1 MIRLLTVSVFFTCL
15 LSAQAQ
21 IDSLTMRYMK
31 AITSLELRGHLEVI
45 ASDVFEGRETGKD
58 GQKLAADYLAEQ
70 FSLIGLE
77 KPVGYATYFQTFPLF
92 HSYPGGT
99 LIAGKQNELS
109 FGTQFLYTG
118 VDTLYRNESAL
129 VFGLSPE
136 FFPVVQ
142 HGEVAW
148 ILPKSTAD
156 LRALFTSMG
165 VLKTKGYSAIV
176 LPITDWDAFIE
187 LYGHRF
193 GGSKLRLPTTAW
205 RNYPI
210 VFVNQT
216 CIDASNWSKP
226 TQKWMKK
233 PSASYFQA
241 KNELCA
247 LRLVDSV
254 SVLMT
259 ENVLGVIPGTD
270 LADEVVVLTAHYDHL
285 GIEDGEIYN
294 GADDNGSGTVALIE
308 IAQSFAMA
316 RNNGH
321 GPRRTV
327 LIMPVTGE
335 EKGLLG
341 SKYYTDNP
349 AYSMEQTVANLNI
362 DMIGRT
368 DAYHDSA
375 NYVYVIG
382 SNRLSTDLHKVN
394 ERAGELYG
402 KVALDYRYNLEDDP
416 NRFYYRS
423 DHYNF
428 VLHNVPSIF
437 YFSGVHEDYHKPT
450 DTLEKI
456 DFQKVEHVTRL
467 VFLTAWMLANQD
479 HRPVVDVKQ

>member
-1 MIRLLTVSVFFTCL
+1 LTF
-15 LSAQAQ
+15 
-21 IDSLTMRYMK
+21 
-31 AITSLELRGHLEVI
+31 
-45 ASDVFEGRETGKD
+45 GK
-58 GQKLAADYLAEQ
+58 
-70 FSLIGLE
+70 
-77 KPVGYATYFQTFPLF
+77 
-92 HSYPGGT
+92 
-99 LIAGKQNELS
+99 
-109 FGTQFLYTG
+109 QFLYTG
-118 VDTLYRNESAL
+118 VDTVYRKESAI
-129 VFGLSPE
+129 VFGVSPE
-136 FFPVVQ
+136 LFPLAQ
-142 HGEVAW
+142 NNEVAW
-148 ILPKSTAD
+148 IMAKSTSD
-156 LRALFTSMG
+156 LRTLFASMG
-165 VLKTKGYSAIV
+165 ALKNKGYSAII
-176 LPITDWDAFIE
+176 LPIIDWEVFIE

-193 GGSKLRLPTTAW
+193 GGSKLRLPTTALG
-205 RNYPI
+205 NFPI
-210 VFVNQT
+210 VFVNQK
-216 CIDASNWSKP
+216 CIDVSNWSKP
-226 TQKWMKK
+226 AQKWIKK
-233 PSASYFQA
+233 PTTSYVEA
-241 KNELCA
+241 KKDRCT

-254 SVLMT
+254 GVLMT

-270 LADEVVVLTAHYDHL
+270 LADELVVLTAHYDHL

-341 SKYYTDNP
+341 SRYYTDNP

-368 DAYHDSA
+368 DVYHDSA
-375 NYVYVIG
+375 NYVYIIG
-382 SNRLSTDLHKVN
+382 SDKLSTDLHKVN

-402 KVALDYRYNLEDDP
+402 KVALDYRYNLEDEP

-437 YFSGVHEDYHKPT
+437 YFSGVHDDYHKPT
-450 DTLEKI
+450 DTIEKI

-479 HRPVVDVKQ
+479 LRPAVDVKK